1 MGLVIGY
8 GTIANIDNMCAA
20 NVSWGANPN
29 TQRLYC
35 LNGTFSPF
43 ITITRPTIN
52 VNMTVYVPSG
62 GGHSYT
68 VEPSD
73 HCTTQDAVA
82 NAYVNISPASCAT
95 GGNLPEIHQR
105 MIINSYSVSRED
117 YQLPVQETYGLIRW
131 VENPPS
137 YVIRGIAEGSGTDN
151 SGISFSGTTTE
162 ATQGSVSAGGVGK
175 ADFIIMGAVRSFGGP
190 NIPAGETA
198 QGSVSIPHT
207 PLWI

>member
-8 GTIANIDNMCAA
+8 GTIANMDNMCAA

-35 LNGTFSPF
+35 LNGSFAPF
-43 ITITRPTIN
+43 LNITRPTIN
-52 VNMTVYVPSG
+52 VNMTIYVPDG
-62 GGHSYT
+62 GGHSYN

-73 HCTTQDAVA
+73 HCTTQDSVA
-82 NAYVNISPASCAT
+82 NAYVNIAPSYCVT
-95 GGNLPEIHQR
+95 GGSLPGIHQR

-117 YQLPVQETYGLIRW
+117 YQLPTQETYGLIRR

-137 YVIRGIAEGSGTDN
+137 YVIRGIAEGSGTAN
-151 SGISFSGTTTE
+151 SGIVFSGATTE

-175 ADFIIMGAVRSFGGP
+175 ADVIIMGAVSSFGGP
-190 NIPAGETA
+190 VIPPGETA
-198 QGSVSIPHT
+198 QGNVSIPHT
-207 PLWI
+207 PLWV